1 MNDQAPIQAA
11 LMTQGREA
19 SNLELGL
26 VGNCTFNALIDHAGA
41 VVWCCMPRFDS
52 PSIFTSLLG
61 NDDAGYWSVEPSS
74 PAGTTEAGA
83 LETQTGGNSA
93 AGACTFVIATT

>member
-1 MNDQAPIQAA
+1 MCGTTGTTAI
-11 LMTQGREA
+11 
-19 SNLELGL
+19 
-26 VGNCTFNALIDHAGA
+26 
-41 VVWCCMPRFDS
+41 
-52 PSIFTSLLG
+52 
-61 NDDAGYWSVEPSS
+61 S